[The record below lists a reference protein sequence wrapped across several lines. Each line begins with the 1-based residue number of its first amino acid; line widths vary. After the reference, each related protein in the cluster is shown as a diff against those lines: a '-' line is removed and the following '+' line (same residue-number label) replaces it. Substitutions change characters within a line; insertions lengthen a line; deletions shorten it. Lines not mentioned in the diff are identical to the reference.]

1 MKQLTIED
9 NYLVPVKSNC
19 DGELIFVGGG
29 YDERWF
35 GVGEVQMLMW
45 EEIKAI
51 RKYSRSFFE
60 NNWIIFEK
68 TDEYTPSQMY
78 EALGVGKYY
87 ANADKFKDFDEVLDM
102 KPKEMAA
109 YLQEM
114 TSGYR
119 EALTAYVKGLVDSDD
134 PCMDSK
140 VRRNTLEKILGVDFS
155 EV

>member
-1 MKQLTIED
+1 MKQIIIDD

-19 DGELIFVGGG
+19 DGTLIFKGDG
-29 YDERWF
+29 YEERWYS
-35 GVGEVQMLMW
+35 VGEIQMLSW

-51 RKYSRSFFE
+51 RKYTRSFFE

-68 TDEYTPSQMY
+68 TDEYSPSQLY
-78 EALGVGKYY
+78 EALGVSKYY
-87 ANADKFKDFDEVLDM
+87 ANADKFKDYDELLAM
-102 KPKEMAA
+102 KPKDISD

-119 EALTAYVKGLVDSDD
+119 ESLIAYVKGLIANSDSR
-134 PCMDSK
+134 MDSK
-140 VRRNTLEKILGVDFS
+140 AKVSALEKVLNVDFS